1 MDEDPQD
8 ALGDRMIQ
16 TTDVTSVENAV
27 ITLMTVPVVVVVAEE
42 DDQGKKLARF
52 FSPKCGCSLEVN
64 AV

>member
-1 MDEDPQD
+1 
-8 ALGDRMIQ
+8 MIQ

-52 FSPKCGCSLEVN
+52 FPQSVVVSLEVN

>member
-1 MDEDPQD
+1 MDEDHQD

-42 DDQGKKLARF
+42 DGQGKKLASF